1 MNGRMIGVIGGTGRV
16 GRECLRYLHENTAF
30 GLLIGGRKPPR
41 EALPGSFLSV
51 DVFDEASLAR
61 FCGQCSLVINCAGPA
76 SAVRER
82 VAAAALAGGCHY
94 VDPGGY
100 TPLFPILS
108 SRRPEIRAKR
118 LTFLLTLGILP
129 GLSELFPVYVART
142 CFDQVEGFEYACV
155 GRDRWTFPSAWD
167 IAWGVGNIGN
177 GEAPVYYEQGVRRQ
191 AGLLASGRRMDLPAP
206 VGRHTVFRLMRD
218 DLQLFVEESG
228 ISEAHVYGN
237 NWGCWV
243 TLATVLVRLAGWYGT
258 ERRLAQSARLIM
270 RAAELDMRGR
280 KPGFMLHL
288 RMRGMLRGQPRS
300 VVRTLFLEDTY
311 RATGLCAAIGARLA
325 AEGMEP
331 DVFRAAQMPDP
342 QAFMRHFLAQG
353 YVITG
358 GSSRRMGAPMKL
370 YARLV
375 VALGFPIA
383 AACTLSLPLILLGA
397 VAPDPRPWNWPTV
410 YIVDFLYG
418 LALFSQL
425 VGFLC
430 RTSRNRLWTA
440 AVGGYT
446 ALAFGQAALEALLDL
461 LGVQPAPITAKWF
474 IFLFMSAGL
483 NLGAL
488 MLLLAFRHGRY
499 WTAFSLSQER

>member
-177 GEAPVYYEQGVRRQ
+177 GEAPVYYEQG
-191 AGLLASGRRMDLPAP
+191 G
-206 VGRHTVFRLMRD
+206 
-218 DLQLFVEESG
+218 
-228 ISEAHVYGN
+228 
-237 NWGCWV
+237 
-243 TLATVLVRLAGWYGT
+243 
-258 ERRLAQSARLIM
+258 
-270 RAAELDMRGR
+270 RAAR
-280 KPGFMLHL
+280 F
-288 RMRGMLRGQPRS
+288 GQ
-300 VVRTLFLEDTY
+300 
-311 RATGLCAAIGARLA
+311 A
-325 AEGMEP
+325 
-331 DVFRAAQMPDP
+331 
-342 QAFMRHFLAQG
+342 H
-353 YVITG
+353 
-358 GSSRRMGAPMKL
+358 GSSR
-370 YARLV
+370 ARGE
-375 VALGFPIA
+375 A
-383 AACTLSLPLILLGA
+383 
-397 VAPDPRPWNWPTV
+397 
-410 YIVDFLYG
+410 YG
-418 LALFSQL
+418 L
-425 VGFLC
+425 
-430 RTSRNRLWTA
+430 
-440 AVGGYT
+440 
-446 ALAFGQAALEALLDL
+446 
-461 LGVQPAPITAKWF
+461 PADA
-474 IFLFMSAGL
+474 
-483 NLGAL
+483 
-488 MLLLAFRHGRY
+488 R
-499 WTAFSLSQER
+499 